1 MINWP
6 FHANARTDH
15 TGSPRLG
22 GKAFSAAGWITRS
35 GRRFFQETRH
45 RQPADSRDAF
55 APRKSFRHRAARLR
69 SSGRQRLQDSG
80 RADSIPPVMLD
91 LSQYQ
96 SIGEALRDA
105 LDQYSNEVCLIEAD
119 RDREKERLTYRDFK
133 QRAHPLARAL
143 QEANLSAGSRASII
157 MTNQSKWLISAY
169 AIFFSGGV
177 LVPLDYKLTPDEQW
191 QLLKHSNAT
200 VLITEYPIWRQL
212 SVSAGRAAATNV
224 QTVLV
229 TEAPAKADLGGAQ
242 RWEEFRGAEEPVFIP
257 RKRKDIASIV
267 YSSGTGG
274 RPKGCMMTHENY
286 LEQCVALTSVYPFWP
301 GVRYLSILPTNHAID
316 FMVGFFGP
324 FTCGACVVHLRTLR
338 PEFVR
343 EAFMRYKITY
353 VSLVPLVL
361 KNLQKGL
368 EAKFAEL
375 PPRKRKVFN
384 ALVAVNKSLTK
395 SHPRLWL
402 SRRLLKQVHAAFG
415 GELQAIIVGGAF
427 TEPQT
432 LQFFYDL
439 GIPVANGYGL
449 TEAGTAITVNDLKPF
464 RADTV
469 GKPLPGM
476 EVKIADP
483 SPNGIG
489 EVCVRSKTVMSGYL
503 NEPELTAETIVDG
516 WLRTGDLGK
525 FDAQGHLRLSG
536 RKKNMIV
543 TEEGKN
549 IYPEDIEAAF
559 ESLPVKE
566 FCVFAANYIWLQRSM
581 VGEQLVLVL
590 HLEEGQTLTEELRR
604 EISARNSRLLN
615 YKRVHGLVL
624 VNEDFPRTA
633 SLKIKRNILAERLAQ
648 SDRASAILP
657 L

>member
-1 MINWP
+1 
-6 FHANARTDH
+6 
-15 TGSPRLG
+15 
-22 GKAFSAAGWITRS
+22 
-35 GRRFFQETRH
+35 
-45 RQPADSRDAF
+45 
-55 APRKSFRHRAARLR
+55 
-69 SSGRQRLQDSG
+69 
-80 RADSIPPVMLD
+80 MLD

-96 SIGEALRDA
+96 SIGQALKDS
-105 LDQYSNEVCLIEAD
+105 LDQFANEVCLIEAD
-119 RDREKERLTYRDFK
+119 REREKERLTYREFK
-133 QRAHPLARAL
+133 ERAHPLAKAM
-143 QEANLSAGSRASII
+143 QAAGFSAGDRASII

-169 AIFFSGGV
+169 AIFFTGGV

-191 QLLKHSNAT
+191 QLLKHSGAT

-212 SVSAGRAAATNV
+212 SSSAGRSAATDLR
-224 QTVLV
+224 TVLV
-229 TEAPAKADLGGAQ
+229 TEAPANADLAGAR
-242 RWEEFRGAEEPVFIP
+242 RWEEFREVGEPVFVP
-257 RKRKDIASIV
+257 RKRQDTACIV

-286 LEQCVALTSVYPFWP
+286 LEQCVALTSIYPFWP

-324 FTCGACVVHLRTLR
+324 FTCGATVVHLRTLR
-338 PEFVR
+338 PEYVR
-343 EAFMRYKITY
+343 EAFPKYKITY

-368 EAKFAEL
+368 QARFDAL
-375 PPRKRKVFN
+375 PSGKRKVFN
-384 ALVAVNKSLTK
+384 ALVAVNKALTK
-395 SHPRLWL
+395 SQPRLGI
-402 SRRLLKQVHAAFG
+402 SRRLLKQVHEAFG
-415 GELQAIIVGGAF
+415 GELRAIIVGGAF

-476 EVKIADP
+476 EVRIVNPAPD
-483 SPNGIG
+483 GVG
-489 EVCVRSKTVMSGYL
+489 EVIVRSKTVMSGYL
-503 NEPELTAETIVDG
+503 NDPELTAETVVDG
-516 WLRTGDLGK
+516 WLQTGDLGRT
-525 FDAQGHLRLSG
+525 DDTGHLQLSG

-549 IYPEDIEAAF
+549 IYPEDIETVF

-566 FCVFAANYIWLQRSM
+566 FCVFAVNYIWPKRSM
-581 VGEQLVLVL
+581 VGEQLVLVA
-590 HLEEGQTLTEELRR
+590 HLESGQQYSDELKRD
-604 EISARNSRLLN
+604 INARNNRLLN
-615 YKRVHGLVL
+615 YKRIHGVVL
-624 VNEDFPRTA
+624 FDEDFPRTA
-633 SLKIKRNILAERLAQ
+633 SLKIKRNVLAERLAKFD
-648 SDRASAILP
+648 SAAAILP